1 MMTHFRGALHY
12 DGGLTNFIPLP
23 PELGVGIRVC
33 CLPAKQLNVVYPI
46 DITPDAFEEWPY
58 SASEVSPSSAML
70 DLCPLLIPC

>member
-1 MMTHFRGALHY
+1 MMTHFRGTLHY

-58 SASEVSPSSAML
+58 SASEVSPSQRCWIFALS
-70 DLCPLLIPC
+70 